1 MSTNVQEAQ
10 RTPNKQNQKLISL
23 QHTVIK
29 RLDIQN
35 KDRIVKGPRE
45 KDQLTYTDTAIR
57 IMSGFSMETL
67 KDRRA

>member
-10 RTPNKQNQKLISL
+10 RTLNKLDQKLISL
-23 QHTVIK
+23 QHTIIK

-45 KDQLTYTDTAIR
+45 KDQVTYTDTPIR
-57 IMSGFSMETL
+57 IMPDFSMETL